1 MDGGSTP
8 PISTKKS
15 ILECSRMDFSL
26 VFIGHALLAI
36 GGFDSTHPDI
46 IGIDIFTEN
55 HYICG
60 MRFFEKYIPGDRRIN
75 PALLWDYDT
84 ERIDPLQCK
93 RLIATRVIQLGK
105 LEDFYAAFDTFGG
118 IEEFALIAKNEVT
131 GLDAKDLNF
140 ICYAFDLKKE
150 ETQCYKRAQS
160 RKRLLNS

>member
-1 MDGGSTP
+1 VSSALHDP
-8 PISTKKS
+8 PIERGLRHCRNNTQA
-15 ILECSRMDFSL
+15 
-26 VFIGHALLAI
+26 FITDIFEI
-36 GGFDSTHPDI
+36 G
-46 IGIDIFTEN
+46 IFTEN
-55 HYICG
+55 HYICI

-75 PALLWDYDT
+75 PALLWDYNT
-84 ERIDPLQCK
+84 ENIDPLQCK

-131 GLDAKDLNF
+131 GLDARDLNF

-160 RKRLLNS
+160 RKQLLNS